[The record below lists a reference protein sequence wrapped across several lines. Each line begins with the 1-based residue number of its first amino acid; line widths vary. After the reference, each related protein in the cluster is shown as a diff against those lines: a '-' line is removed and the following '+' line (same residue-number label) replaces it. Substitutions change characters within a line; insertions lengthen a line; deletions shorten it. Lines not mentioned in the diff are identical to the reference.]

1 MNQAAAYPAAP
12 AFDADAVRADFPI
25 LNQQVNGQPLV
36 YLDNAATTQKPE
48 AVIQAIADYYRS
60 DNANVHRGAHAL
72 SDRATQRFEQARE
85 RVARFINSRES
96 REVIWTRG
104 TTEAINL
111 VAYSWA
117 RQNLAPGDRI
127 LTPWLEHHADIVP
140 WQMAAAAC
148 GAEVVPIP
156 VSDDGEIDLAAY
168 AELLDERVKLV
179 AVNQVS
185 NAIGTINPVQRMS
198 EMAHAAGA
206 LILVDGAQAVGH
218 FPVDVQA
225 LGCDFYTF
233 SGHKLFGPTGI
244 GILWGRESLLDAMP
258 PFLGGGEM
266 IETVSFSGT
275 TFNQLPFKFEAGT
288 PHIAGAI
295 GLAAAIDYLEG
306 IDRAAAAAHE
316 ARLLAL
322 ALDSAASVD
331 GLQRV
336 GRPAQ
341 NAGIF
346 SFVMSGSHPSDIGM
360 LLDQQGIAVRT
371 GHHCTQPLMERMSV
385 PGTVRASFAMYNTE
399 EDVERLFAGIRKA
412 QALFG

>member
-1 MNQAAAYPAAP
+1 MIPAQAQAVSAG
-12 AFDADAVRADFPI
+12 FDALAVRADFPI
-25 LNQQVNGQPLV
+25 LQQQVHGQPLV

-48 AVIQAIADYYRS
+48 AVIQAIADYYRT
-60 DNANVHRGAHAL
+60 DNANVHRGVHTL
-72 SDRATQRFEQARE
+72 SDRATHGFEQARE
-85 RVARFINSRES
+85 RVSGFINSRDS

-104 TTEAINL
+104 ATEAINL

-117 RQNLAPGDRI
+117 RQNLRPGDRI

-148 GAEVVPIP
+148 DAEVVPIP
-156 VSDDGEIDLAAY
+156 VSDAGEIDLTAY

-179 AVNQVS
+179 AVNHVS
-185 NAIGTINPVQRMS
+185 NALGTINPVERMIA
-198 EMAHAAGA
+198 MAHDAGA

-218 FPVDVQA
+218 FAVDVQA

-244 GILWGRESLLDAMP
+244 GILWGRESLLEAMP

-275 TFNQLPFKFEAGT
+275 TYNQLPFKFEAGT
-288 PHIAGAI
+288 PHIAGAV
-295 GLAAAIDYLEG
+295 GLAAAIDYLDG
-306 IDRAAAAAHE
+306 IDRVAAAAHE
-316 ARLLAL
+316 DHLLEMVLARA
-322 ALDSAASVD
+322 DSVE

-336 GRPAQ
+336 GSPAR

-346 SFVMSGSHPSDIGM
+346 SFVMKGSHPSDIGM

-371 GHHCTQPLMERMSV
+371 GHHCTQPLMERLGV
-385 PGTVRASFAMYNTE
+385 PGTVRASFSMYNTE
-399 EDVERLFAGIRKA
+399 EDVERLFAGIHKA